1 MLLIN
6 SGNWLHHKLR
16 WDGHCDHQTVR
27 GRREERGREQE
38 KSMCKG
44 IIYRP
49 EHRYF
54 KIQLFIFASIGK
66 SSELTS
72 YSLASRG
79 IWENTDIYSSNS
91 RNFIRIL
98 FGNITYLPIQ
108 CTHKGEM
115 DISCGQIEENFIS
128 GMPMPVS
135 TKCTQVTE
143 YVRSGR

>member
-27 GRREERGREQE
+27 GRREGHGREQE
-38 KSMCKG
+38 KSTCKG
-44 IIYRP
+44 IMYRP
-49 EHRYF
+49 EHRSF

-72 YSLASRG
+72 YSLASWC
-79 IWENTDIYSSNS
+79 IWENTDISSNS
-91 RNFIRIL
+91 RNFIHIL

-115 DISCGQIEENFIS
+115 DISCGQIGENFIS

-135 TKCTQVTE
+135 TKCIQVTE